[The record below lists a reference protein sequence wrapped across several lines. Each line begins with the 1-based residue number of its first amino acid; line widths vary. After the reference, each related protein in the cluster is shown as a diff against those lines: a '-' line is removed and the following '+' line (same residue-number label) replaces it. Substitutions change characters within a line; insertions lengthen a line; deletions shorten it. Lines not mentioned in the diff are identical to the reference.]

1 MNLQPAH
8 QNYNAMVRESFVK
21 QGLMGHIDAELTAV
35 EPGFTEIRLPY
46 RNSVSQQ
53 HGLFHGG
60 VTASILDSAGG
71 YAAYSLFEVGDGI
84 LTVEF
89 KVNLIAPAM
98 GDELIARAEVIKP
111 GKSLSVAR
119 GEAFVVKDG
128 REKSCAIMQQTL
140 MRIVGRP
147 DIAG

>member
-1 MNLQPAH
+1 MNLQPTH
-8 QNYNAMVRESFVK
+8 PEYKTMVRESFVK
-21 QGLMGHIDAELTAV
+21 QGLMAHIDAELTTV

-89 KVNLIAPAM
+89 KVNLIAPAT
-98 GDELIARAEVIKP
+98 GDELIARAKVIKL
-111 GKSLSVAR
+111 GESLSVAR
-119 GEAFVVKDG
+119 GEAFVVKYG
-128 REKSCAIMQQTL
+128 RETLCAVMQQTL
-140 MRIVGRP
+140 MRVVGRH
-147 DIAG
+147 DVAG

>member
-1 MNLQPAH
+1 MNLQPTH
-8 QNYNAMVRESFVK
+8 PEYKTMVRESFVK
-21 QGLMGHIDAELTAV
+21 QGLMAHIDAELTTV

-84 LTVEF
+84 LTGKSWETLVKPENII
-89 KVNLIAPAM
+89 VIITLLIA
-98 GDELIARAEVIKP
+98 LR
-111 GKSLSVAR
+111 SLFH
-119 GEAFVVKDG
+119 E
-128 REKSCAIMQQTL
+128 E
-140 MRIVGRP
+140 
-147 DIAG
+147 